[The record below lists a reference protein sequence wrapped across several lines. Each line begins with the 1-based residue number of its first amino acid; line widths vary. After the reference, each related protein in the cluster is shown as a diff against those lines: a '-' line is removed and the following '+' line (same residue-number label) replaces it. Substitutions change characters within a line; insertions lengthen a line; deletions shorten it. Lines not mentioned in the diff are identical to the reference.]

1 MVSPLVLQAEEGLD
15 DAIAL
20 RRELHRRP
28 ELGLDLPDT
37 QQLVLDSLEGL
48 GLDIHEGERV
58 TSVMGVLQGDLEGPT
73 TLLRADMDALPLNE
87 DTGLDFSSR
96 IDGVMHAC
104 GHDAHVA
111 MLVGAARLLS
121 RHRADLRGRVVFMFQ
136 PGEEGYAG
144 ARYMLEEGLIERFG
158 PFDRAHALHITPLVQ
173 SGFVATKSGTLLAS
187 SDSFV
192 VTVTGRG
199 GHASRPED
207 AIDPIPVACELVGAL
222 QSMVTRRVPV
232 FDPGVLT
239 VASIKAGTTS
249 NVIPEPAVIMG
260 TIRAVSDQTRE
271 IVLEGLNRVAE
282 HVAAAHGCTAEVKPM
297 AVSYPVTVNAD
308 IDAERMLT
316 VAGSVLGEDR
326 VFRMP
331 SPLMGAEDWS
341 FVLDKVPGAMA
352 FLGAQPPGDGP
363 VAGNHSNRM
372 LIEESSMA
380 AGIAVH
386 AALALSAQGS

>member
-249 NVIPEPAVIMG
+249 NVIPETAVIMG